1 MTEHRHAEVLRA
13 IADGQEV
20 EYWSIEAEEWV
31 TGGYINPITS
41 YNLKWRV
48 KPEPPIVLNE
58 HVYVSVTGKPTF
70 HILYRPNVRFTFDPE
85 TKLPIKVELI

>member
-1 MTEHRHAEVLRA
+1 MKEHKHAKVLRA

-41 YNLKWRV
+41 YELKWRV
-48 KPEPPIVLNE
+48 KPKPPIVDVIRL
-58 HVYVSVTGKPTF
+58 HYDSFIRIDYDDP
-70 HILYRPNVRFTFDPE
+70 PNVRLTFDPD
-85 TKLPIKVELI
+85 TKQLIKVELI

>member
-41 YNLKWRV
+41 YELKWRV
-48 KPEPPIVLNE
+48 KPKPPIVDVIRL
-58 HVYVSVTGKPTF
+58 HYDSFVRIDYDDPA
-70 HILYRPNVRFTFDPE
+70 NVRLTFDPE
-85 TKLPIKVELI
+85 TKQLIKVELI